1 VIAIYPLT
9 PDRWPDME
17 ALFGPTG
24 GHGGCWC
31 MFFRAR
37 RSEQA
42 RTSGARNK
50 QAMKA
55 IVDSGEPPGLIAY
68 VDGEPA
74 AWVSLD
80 DRERYPHIVYSRTI
94 PKIDDRPT
102 WSIVCFVVGKRYRRQ
117 GLMRK
122 LIDAAVAYAQSQ
134 GARMLEAYP
143 VEPDGELT
151 SYHGFTGIAS
161 AFAKAGFREVART
174 GRGRPV
180 VRLEL

>member
-1 VIAIYPLT
+1 
-9 PDRWPDME
+9 
-17 ALFGPTG
+17 
-24 GHGGCWC
+24 
-31 MFFRAR
+31 
-37 RSEQA
+37 
-42 RTSGARNK
+42 
-50 QAMKA
+50 
-55 IVDSGEPPGLIAY
+55 
-68 VDGEPA
+68 
-74 AWVSLD
+74 
-80 DRERYPHIVYSRTI
+80 
-94 PKIDDRPT
+94 
-102 WSIVCFVVGKRYRRQ
+102 
-117 GLMRK
+117 MRK